1 MSISF
6 DLVRLVT
13 TFNVTANPDFSR
25 SSEVELAGWLAKQL
39 TLAGWLALL
48 AWPLALQLALIF
60 TSFRNEKIPPKNDI
74 INT

>member
-48 AWPLALQLALIF
+48 AWPLALQMAAGFNIY
-60 TSFRNEKIPPKNDI
+60 I
-74 INT
+74 IQERENTPQK